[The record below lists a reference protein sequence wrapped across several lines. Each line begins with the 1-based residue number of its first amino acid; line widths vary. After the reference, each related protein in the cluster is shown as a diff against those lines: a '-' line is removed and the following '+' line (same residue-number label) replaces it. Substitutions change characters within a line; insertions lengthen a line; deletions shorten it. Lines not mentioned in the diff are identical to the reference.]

1 MRGPATSLL
10 RRKSADGAVHR
21 RTVHAHTRIFF
32 FSHQN
37 LVCACSASQNGAWL
51 PRCNRHLVCV
61 CVRACACVRACV
73 RVCVCV
79 FNRNGHPRMTDYDDD
94 RPNNGQLTPFWSRSS
109 L

>member
-1 MRGPATSLL
+1 MR
-10 RRKSADGAVHR
+10 VCV
-21 RTVHAHTRIFF
+21 RTC
-32 FSHQN
+32 
-37 LVCACSASQNGAWL
+37 VC
-51 PRCNRHLVCV
+51 VCV

-109 L
+109 LLVFFSLFSLENDLLFWCKDPTKE